1 MNNGLSLIDK
11 HCDTAS
17 ELYNKNQGLLSGNCH
32 INLEKAKDFEN
43 YTQFFAVW
51 ADSKKSDDD
60 CFEDFL
66 KISDNLFS
74 EIEQN
79 KDRIAFV
86 KTYGE
91 MLDAW
96 KGGRRAA
103 FLAVEDARILSG
115 KLERLDALHSRG
127 VKYLTLL
134 WGGETCVGASH
145 DAEGDLTPFGLEV
158 VKRCF
163 ALGIVPDISHANE
176 RVTDRVLELAQEY
189 KKPIIASHSDLY
201 EVFPHTRNLR
211 RRHLDTI
218 ISLGGS
224 VGLNLCPWHIKKM
237 LISGTPK
244 PDFSNIDELVFDKCT
259 LDDVMRH
266 LEGYLELGA
275 RDVLGM
281 GCDLDGTD
289 LPEGFSGVDC
299 LYLIADE
306 MAKRGYTDELIHKIF
321 WKNDLEFIKKNFN

>member
-1 MNNGLSLIDK
+1 MNYFDL
-11 HCDTAS
+11 HCDTPY
-17 ELYNKNQGLLSGNCH
+17 ELYRKQTKFDENSHHVSLDKTEKAFECYAQFAAYCASPRKSDAEAYDTYVKCTDYFFAEMSRLKDRASICTSFAG
-32 INLEKAKDFEN
+32 LEKA
-43 YTQFFAVW
+43 V
-51 ADSKKSDDD
+51 
-60 CFEDFL
+60 
-66 KISDNLFS
+66 S
-74 EIEQN
+74 EG
-79 KDRIAFV
+79 K
-86 KTYGE
+86 
-91 MLDAW
+91 
-96 KGGRRAA
+96 AA
-103 FLAVEDARILSG
+103 IFPTVEDARILDGDLS
-115 KLERLDALHSRG
+115 RLDLLYSRG
-127 VKYLTLL
+127 CRILTLV
-134 WGGETCVGASH
+134 WGGTSCIGGAHNTEVGLTDFGKAV
-145 DAEGDLTPFGLEV
+145 AE
-158 VKRCF
+158 KCF
-163 ALGIVPDISHANE
+163 EMDIVPDISHSSE
-176 RVTDRVLELAQEY
+176 QSVDDLLEIAEKY

-211 RRHLDTI
+211 KRHLDTI

-244 PDFSNIDELVFDKCT
+244 PDFSNMDELVFDKCT